1 MQSNSLPSK
10 NALVFGSGIALSIF
24 GFVLGGIIGS
34 GIGFVAGLAM
44 GERYYFYKKSQN
56 EILRRIENLEKK
68 VAEIQDSD

>member
-24 GFVLGGIIGS
+24 GFVLGNNWIWNWICCGIS
-34 GIGFVAGLAM
+34 D

>member
-10 NALVFGSGIALSIF
+10 NVLVFGSGIALSIL

-44 GERYYFYKKSQN
+44 GGALLF
-56 EILRRIENLEKK
+56 L
-68 VAEIQDSD
+68 